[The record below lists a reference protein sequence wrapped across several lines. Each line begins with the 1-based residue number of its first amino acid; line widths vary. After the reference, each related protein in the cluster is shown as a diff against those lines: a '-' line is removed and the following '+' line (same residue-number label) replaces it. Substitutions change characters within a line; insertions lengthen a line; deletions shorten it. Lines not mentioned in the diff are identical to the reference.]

1 MHFRIILCAAVSAGL
16 TTACATL
23 PPPAPPVLEY
33 ARQDCDAAPDLTTAI
48 SLTPAKES
56 HVHRVS
62 TVMSGETACLTRD
75 GGTSPYVVYALPA
88 DHEDKTLIVGG
99 VLEAFRIFA
108 PAITLLDAQGQVTRT
123 FPAEEFLYRG
133 SVYSV
138 QFRPRATETYILVD
152 VDRARVGVGY
162 DAINVGTNTTTIS
175 TGYYASNI
183 TTGTENHSSRTFSWA
198 GTVLVTVNDSDT
210 EEKPTDPA

>member
-1 MHFRIILCAAVSAGL
+1 MHIKIILSAAVSAGL
-16 TTACATL
+16 TAACATL
-23 PPPAPPVLEY
+23 PPPPPPVLEY

-56 HVHRVS
+56 HTHRVS
-62 TVMSGETACLTRD
+62 AVVSDQTACLQRD
-75 GGTSPYVVYALPA
+75 GGTSPYVVFALPE
-88 DHEDKTLIVGG
+88 DRGDKTLIVGG

-108 PAITLLDAQGQVTRT
+108 PAITLLDAQGQVSRA

-138 QFRPRATETYILVD
+138 QFRPRETEAYLLVD
-152 VDRARVGVGY
+152 VDQNRVGTGY

-183 TTGTENHSSRTFSWA
+183 TTGTESHSSRTFSWE

-210 EEKPTDPA
+210 DENPADPG